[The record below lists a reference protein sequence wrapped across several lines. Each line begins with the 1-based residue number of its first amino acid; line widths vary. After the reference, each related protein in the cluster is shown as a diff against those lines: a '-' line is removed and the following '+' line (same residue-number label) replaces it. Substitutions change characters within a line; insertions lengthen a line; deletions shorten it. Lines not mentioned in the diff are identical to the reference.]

1 MIKRVSFFKIIVST
15 FILILLLNNF
25 STIVVYASTEDIS
38 EDENNIEMISENKNT
53 EENNEEIIGVKE
65 EVEKNITEEVIQK
78 DEDIEKD
85 DVEIISKDI
94 PKDQEENK
102 EIINKEEI
110 ENNNETKYK
119 EEIPQCVQDFLNNV
133 SKIPTNITTENA
145 EQVAEL
151 LYGICSDTY
160 EELLNTEYINREDVK
175 KAIITYSKSI
185 ENVEELLSLK
195 ADNYYTEPLPN
206 YTAHDIFYYNG
217 QPECYLY
224 MNIKPNNVKAKYKDK
239 AAYISTKVN
248 EKNVYQW
255 MHTLSDSC
263 TKCGNRLLEYLPEWV
278 TVVQSREEY
287 FINSNREV
295 IKDIN
300 FSLEEYI
307 AKDYTEYNG
316 YPSIQIEFKGNKPGI
331 TELKFPTWQEY
342 YWKYTYLRC
351 KNCGSTKGSSFNG
364 WVQNDETLN
373 ITVNADYRLIYDANV
388 SEYEKNY
395 ITNIPENE
403 RKTVAETST
412 KFSISKKIPT
422 REGHTFLGWTDIKDS
437 IQVKYQA
444 GEEITLNWEEGYGS
458 TEKPVSKTLYAV
470 WEKDE
475 EYNYT
480 EYKVVR
486 KYYINGEKVA
496 EVTGG
501 WKVGI
506 IGENISANELSE
518 ENPNWKFY
526 TVDGTTIEFNY
537 KNNPDNNIILV
548 ENTKENIITLR
559 YEYNTYANYKVEWY
573 DIYDNKLK
581 SDEYRTGIIGNEVQ
595 VNDED
600 KIING
605 YIFDEKNTKN
615 ILKEILK
622 DDGTTILKLY
632 FIQEENVT
640 EEPDIPILPKPGQEE
655 IIEKNE
661 KIENENKLNEE
672 NTNINKVENN
682 KNNDIVDTGDN
693 SQTKIYV
700 ILTIISLTGI
710 ITLLFIM
717 QKSKI
722 EKIFKNIIKVIILV
736 VILGNIKNLNYKEN
750 NVQAELKNIKINDE
764 TIYFRR

>member
-1 MIKRVSFFKIIVST
+1 MIKKVSFFKIIVST
-15 FILILLLNNF
+15 FILILLLNHF

-53 EENNEEIIGVKE
+53 EENNEEIIGEKE
-65 EVEKNITEEVIQK
+65 EVEKNVTEEVIQK
-78 DEDIEKD
+78 DEDTEKD

-119 EEIPQCVQDFLNNV
+119 EEIPQCVQDFLNAV

-175 KAIITYSKSI
+175 KAITTYSKSI

-195 ADNYYTEPLPN
+195 ADNYYTKPLPN

-239 AAYISTKVN
+239 AVYISTKVN
-248 EKNVYQW
+248 EKNFYQW

-263 TKCGNRLLEYLPEWV
+263 TTCGNILLEYLPEWI

-307 AKDYTEYNG
+307 SKDYTEYNG

-331 TELKFPTWQEY
+331 TELKFPIWQEY
-342 YWKYTYLRC
+342 YWKYSYIRC
-351 KNCGSTKGSSFNG
+351 NNCGSTKSSSFNG

-373 ITVNADYRLIYDANV
+373 VTVNADYSLIYDANV

-395 ITNIPENE
+395 VTNIPENE
-403 RKTVAETST
+403 RKTVAETSAE
-412 KFSISKKIPT
+412 FSINKKIPT
-422 REGHTFLGWTDIKDS
+422 REGYTFLGWTDIKDS
-437 IQVKYQA
+437 TQIKYQA

-470 WEKDE
+470 WEE
-475 EYNYT
+475 EYDYNYT
-480 EYKVVR
+480 EYRVIR
-486 KYYINGEKVA
+486 EYYINGEIVA
-496 EVTGG
+496 TVTGG
-501 WKVGI
+501 WRAGI

-526 TVDGTTIEFNY
+526 TVDGTKIEFNY

-548 ENTKENIITLR
+548 ENTKENIITLK

-600 KIING
+600 KIISG

-622 DDGTTILKLY
+622 EDGTTILKLY
-632 FIQEENVT
+632 FIQEENGT
-640 EEPDIPILPKPGQEE
+640 EEPDISIPPKPGQEE

-661 KIENENKLNEE
+661 TIENENKLNEE
-672 NTNINKVENN
+672 NTNINKVENI

-693 SQTKIYV
+693 SQSKIYV

-710 ITLLFIM
+710 ITLLFVM
-717 QKSKI
+717 QKNKT
-722 EKIFKNIIKVIILV
+722 EKIFKNIIKVMILV

-750 NVQAELKNIKINDE
+750 NIETYLKNIETNAE
-764 TIYFRR
+764 TIRFRR